1 MTIADITDRIE
12 TLGGI
17 GCILNFEVKKMHQT
31 LSVASNA
38 KMIEV
43 LKSELI
49 GEAAD
54 VLRAGLSPGGRE
66 ELLDAL
72 AGTVLLSYMLA
83 KRCGISF
90 SEIDMD
96 ISNKIGDGIRAGHT
110 LETDYGDLSS
120 LKKHFESGNMRGL
133 GQDKRKKF

>member
-1 MTIADITDRIE
+1 
-12 TLGGI
+12 
-17 GCILNFEVKKMHQT
+17 MHQS

-38 KMIEV
+38 KMIEI

-54 VLRAGLSPGGRE
+54 VLRAGLIPSGRA
-66 ELLDAL
+66 ELKDAL

-83 KRCGISF
+83 RRCGISF
-90 SEIDMD
+90 VEVDADIMD
-96 ISNKIGDGIRAGHT
+96 KVSGGIREGHT

-120 LKKHFESGNMRGL
+120 LKKHFEGGNLRGF
-133 GQDKRKKF
+133 GQDKRKRY

>member
-1 MTIADITDRIE
+1 M
-12 TLGGI
+12 
-17 GCILNFEVKKMHQT
+17 QQS

-54 VLRAGLSPGGRE
+54 VLRAGLSSGGRAD
-66 ELLDAL
+66 LTDAL
-72 AGTVLLSYMLA
+72 AGTVLLAYMLA
-83 KRCGISF
+83 RRCGISF
-90 SEIDMD
+90 SEIDAD
-96 ISNKIGDGIRAGHT
+96 IAGKIGDGIREGHA

-120 LKKHFESGNMRGL
+120 LKKHFESVRGIE
-133 GQDKRKKF
+133 GDKRKRY

>member
-1 MTIADITDRIE
+1 
-12 TLGGI
+12 
-17 GCILNFEVKKMHQT
+17 MHQS

-54 VLRAGLSPGGRE
+54 VLHAGLSSGGRGD
-66 ELLDAL
+66 LISTL

-83 KRCGISF
+83 RRYGISF
-90 SEIDMD
+90 AEID
-96 ISNKIGDGIRAGHT
+96 ISVLEKIAGGIREGHM
-110 LETDYGDLSS
+110 LEADYGDLTS
-120 LKKHFESGNMRGL
+120 LKKHFESGNLRGF
-133 GQDKRKKF
+133 GEDGKKRY

>member
-1 MTIADITDRIE
+1 M
-12 TLGGI
+12 
-17 GCILNFEVKKMHQT
+17 QQS

-43 LKSELI
+43 LKAELI

-54 VLRAGLSPGGRE
+54 VLHAGLIPGGRQ

-72 AGTVLLSYMLA
+72 AGTVLLAYMLA
-83 KRCGISF
+83 RRCGISF
-90 SEIDMD
+90 AEVDAD
-96 ISNKIGDGIRAGHT
+96 IVGKIAGGIREGHA

-120 LKKHFESGNMRGL
+120 LKKHFEGGNLRGF
-133 GQDKRKKF
+133 GQEKRKRL

>member
-1 MTIADITDRIE
+1 
-12 TLGGI
+12 
-17 GCILNFEVKKMHQT
+17 MHQT

-54 VLRAGLSPGGRE
+54 VLRAGLTPNGRG

-72 AGTVLLSYMLA
+72 AGTVLLAYMLA
-83 KRCGISF
+83 RRCGISF
-90 SEIDMD
+90 AEIDED
-96 ISNKIGDGIRAGHT
+96 IIGKIGDGIREGHT

-120 LKKHFESGNMRGL
+120 LRKHFESGNIRGI
-133 GQDKRKKF
+133 GQDKRKRF

>member
-1 MTIADITDRIE
+1 
-12 TLGGI
+12 
-17 GCILNFEVKKMHQT
+17 MHQS

-38 KMIEV
+38 RMIEV

-66 ELLDAL
+66 DLKDAL
-72 AGTVLLSYMLA
+72 AGTVLLAYTLA
-83 KRCGISF
+83 RRCGISF
-90 SEIDMD
+90 AEIDGD
-96 ISNKIGDGIRAGHT
+96 IMGKIAGGILEGHT

-120 LKKHFESGNMRGL
+120 LKKHFESGNLRGF
-133 GQDKRKKF
+133 GQDKRKRT